1 MPSSYIHALE
11 CFVAAKQEYLSQ
23 SPSSESQSLSTTY
36 AYQHK
41 YISALLKQLPPGT
54 VFPAASRPV
63 LLHPPTTM
71 KTPPLRQGPFLLQP
85 APLTLD
91 GSEEGDATDILYLA
105 FDKDDEFDDDGETER
120 LGLVLVAF
128 QDGKVD
134 VCLDVDKVEA
144 RWESRQVSV

>member
-1 MPSSYIHALE
+1 
-11 CFVAAKQEYLSQ
+11 
-23 SPSSESQSLSTTY
+23 
-36 AYQHK
+36 
-41 YISALLKQLPPGT
+41 
-54 VFPAASRPV
+54 
-63 LLHPPTTM
+63 M
-71 KTPPLRQGPFLLQP
+71 KNPPLRQGPFLLQP

-91 GSEEGDATDILYLA
+91 GSEEGDATDIMYLA

-134 VCLDVDKVEA
+134 VCLDVDKIEA